1 MITVSF
7 SVLLVTLGVTVG
19 LGVPLLAAHLERRS
33 RTQRA
38 HDLELA
44 RQRAIIADYEATID
58 AYRQFV
64 QHDPELSLTTR

>member
-1 MITVSF
+1 MLTVGF
-7 SVLLVTLGVTVG
+7 SVLLVTLGVSAG
-19 LGVPLLAAHLERRS
+19 LGLPLVALHFEQRS

-38 HDLELA
+38 HELELA

-64 QHDPELSLTTR
+64 QQDPELSLTSR

>member
-1 MITVSF
+1 MLTVCF
-7 SVLLVTLGVTVG
+7 SALLVTLGVAVG
-19 LGVPLLAAHLERRS
+19 LGVPLFVAHLDDRS

-44 RQRAIIADYEATID
+44 RQRAVIADYEATID

-64 QHDPELSLTTR
+64 QQDPELSLTSR

>member
-1 MITVSF
+1 MLTVGLPA
-7 SVLLVTLGVTVG
+7 LLVTLGVTVG
-19 LGVPLLAAHLERRS
+19 LGLALATAHFEHRS

-44 RQRAIIADYEATID
+44 RQRTLIADYEATID

-64 QHDPELSLTTR
+64 QQDPELFLTLR